1 MTGGLRAGPF
11 STVAWLDNEVV
22 RIAVAG
28 EIDVATSTQ
37 LKFVLLAAIQ
47 TPSTARDV
55 TVDLAEVTFMDA
67 SGVGVLVAGREAA
80 RRRGVGFTVQN
91 PQGIVLRVL
100 DLLGLAEA
108 MQLDH
113 GLAGIEDRGL
123 PPHLRQQ

>member
-1 MTGGLRAGPF
+1 
-11 STVAWLDNEVV
+11 VAWLDNEVV